1 MLRACLLLLLLPVG
15 VLAEPFI
22 VVLDPGHGGQHD
34 GAVSPYGVKEKDV
47 ALNVTR
53 ALRSRLEKDGDIR
66 VILTREDDVDV
77 ELADRTARANEVG
90 ADLLVSIHCNS
101 MPTQEARKRALG
113 IETYFLSAD
122 ASDAEAHALAA
133 RENAD
138 GETAVEEMPLDPI
151 SLILQDLSHSQAHAD
166 AGLLARHLHQSMV
179 AGLDAKDRGVKQ
191 APFVVLLGAKM
202 PAVLVEIGFISHPVE
217 GKKLG
222 RREHQ
227 HVVADALHKGIR
239 EFRTRVYARRI
250 RAPDVVLVE
259 DVSLSEQKLKGTQ
272 K

>member
-1 MLRACLLLLLLPVG
+1 MSRVCLLLLILP
-15 VLAEPFI
+15 LAVSAAPFT

-47 ALNVTR
+47 ALNVAQ
-53 ALRSRLEKDGDIR
+53 ALKTRLEKDGDIR

-77 ELADRTARANEVG
+77 ALVDRTIRANEVE

-101 MPTQEARKRALG
+101 MPTLEARKRVLG

-138 GETAVEEMPLDPI
+138 GETVVEEVPLDPI
-151 SLILQDLSHSQAHAD
+151 SLILQDLSHSQAHTD
-166 AGLLARHLHQSMV
+166 AGLLARHLHQSMIG
-179 AGLDAKDRGVKQ
+179 ALDAKDRGVKQ

-222 RREHQ
+222 TSEHQ
-227 HVVADALHKGIR
+227 HAVADALHKGIR
-239 EFRTRVYARRI
+239 EFRTRVYARRT
-250 RAPDVVLVE
+250 RTPDVILVE
-259 DVSLSEQKLKGTQ
+259 DVSPSP
-272 K
+272 